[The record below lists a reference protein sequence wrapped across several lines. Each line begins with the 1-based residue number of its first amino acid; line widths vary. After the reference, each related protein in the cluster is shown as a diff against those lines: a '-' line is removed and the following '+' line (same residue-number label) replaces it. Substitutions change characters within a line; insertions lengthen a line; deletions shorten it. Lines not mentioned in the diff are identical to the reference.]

1 MNKSSMLNSNI
12 NRILSELG
20 HTDQIVIA
28 DAGLPVPSN
37 VERIDIALIKG
48 IPSFIETL
56 KAVLPVMQIERII
69 LAGEIVDQNP
79 EIHVEI
85 LALVEHYSAL
95 DEGKKPINVDYVSHE
110 DFKIYTKH
118 ETCKAVIR
126 TGECTPYAN
135 IILEAGVV
143 F

>member
-12 NRILSELG
+12 NRVLSTIG
-20 HTDQIVIA
+20 HTEQIVIA
-28 DAGLPVPSN
+28 DAGLPIPGST
-37 VERIDIALIKG
+37 ERIDIALVKG
-48 IPSFIETL
+48 VPTFIETL
-56 KAVLPVMQIERII
+56 MAVLPVMQVQRIV

-79 EIHVEI
+79 EVHAEI
-85 LALVEHYSAL
+85 LKLVEFYSNL
-95 DEGKKPINVDYVSHE
+95 DEGRKPISIDYVSHE
-110 DFKIYTKH
+110 DFKVHTKD
-118 ETCKAVIR
+118 ELCKAVIR

>member
-12 NRILSELG
+12 NRVLSAMG
-20 HTDQIVIA
+20 HTDRIVIA
-28 DAGLPVPSN
+28 DAGLPIPSN

-48 IPSFIETL
+48 VPSFMETL
-56 KAVLPVMQIERII
+56 KAMMDAMQVERII

-79 EIHVEI
+79 DVHTEI
-85 LALVEHYSAL
+85 LQLVEYHAAL
-95 DEGKKPINVDYVSHE
+95 NENQKPITIDYVSHE
-110 DFKIYTKH
+110 DLKLYTQ
-118 ETCKAVIR
+118 ESSCKAVVR

-135 IILEAGVV
+135 IILESGVV

>member
-79 EIHVEI
+79 EIHAEI
-85 LALVEHYSAL
+85 LALVEYYSMF
-95 DEGKKPINVDYVSHE
+95 DEEKKPIIIDYVSHE
-110 DFKIYTKH
+110 DFKISTKNDA
-118 ETCKAVIR
+118 CKAIIR

-143 F
+143 Y

>member
-12 NRILSELG
+12 NRVLSTIG

-28 DAGLPVPSN
+28 DAGLPIPSG
-37 VERIDIALIKG
+37 VERIDIALIQG
-48 IPSFIETL
+48 VPSFIETL

-79 EIHVEI
+79 EIHAEI
-85 LALVEHYSAL
+85 LALVEYYSAL
-95 DEGKKPINVDYVSHE
+95 DEGKKPISVDYVSHE
-110 DFKIYTKH
+110 DFKIYMKH
-118 ETCKAVIR
+118 ESCKAVVR